1 MRNDATASQ
10 SHWSMSSYGT
20 FFSGVHGDGSLPFAT
35 ASTASAAHA
44 VCASSGA
51 SVPLIQ
57 RDAQPQHQHSH
68 PPPKS
73 CSPDRDPSVS
83 FLSRLLFLFVRPLAT
98 RSRAQRLHLDD
109 IWPLADENKNA
120 HASRAFR
127 AEYART
133 KRLWTTILHTE
144 RRAISTGAAF
154 AFLSVVCVSAVPLL
168 LYQLLLLVIFCDA
181 RGNMLETLL
190 LLGGIHCGVVLGE
203 ICSRHYHFHLF
214 NAQVRAVTS
223 IRSLVFEKSIDKSHR
238 NGRRKGRSIAA
249 IATIYSTNLIYVS
262 WMITR
267 MHNTWVA
274 ASKLFVLLLMLN
286 LTLHVSAVV
295 IITSLAAVCMIMLL
309 LTLVVAR
316 ASEKFTKKRAKT
328 LNAVHECFKGIQA
341 VKLHAWERKMHDKI
355 MRARGKEER
364 RHWRTLLVR
373 TLRFCFIWESP
384 ALASVAIFY
393 FLATHDQFFS
403 PATVFTA
410 LVLFD
415 RIQIEIYALIY
426 AVRVGVDG
434 LAALRRIQKYLRHCD
449 TFVKSPVIRVDIAN
463 QYISSNVV
471 VAVDHAFFTE
481 AMGSSDFVLA
491 NVSIRAKTGELVV
504 VYGKAGAGKS
514 TLLASLLGEVMRVR
528 GHVFVS
534 AACKI
539 AYCSEEPWLQTLSVR
554 DNILFGSDYSEVK
567 YHRVLDACCL
577 IDDLNALPEGEDT
590 MVGPK
595 GINLSG
601 GQNARVAL
609 ARALYSDADL
619 LVLDCPLAGADAIV
633 QSTVFRKCFL
643 ELLRHK
649 TIILA
654 THNPEIISSDFVDRL
669 WHVDAMSVTEVDRN
683 ERQCRSETG
692 SRRIRRLADVP
703 PWRAATS
710 ASSSSLQVD
719 NGSKG
724 IQCPWEYLSGGGDGA
739 QLQASKGTLR
749 RSQAQ
754 HQTQDL
760 VAQVERSPFSLEIP
774 GELLWSREV
783 GWKMPATW
791 LALFLVYGAL
801 DMAKNFW
808 LMHWSTLSTAPLNA
822 MRHAATVY
830 GALICGAFAVILS
843 ALLVL
848 FSAIFI
854 RSQKFFQAM
863 TASLLGA
870 PMGFFYKTPIGEILL
885 RYASDMQASDL
896 FVSFHIAHLAR
907 SALSLVAAVSTIGYL
922 LGPLAGA
929 LFAVAT
935 LYVCREIVADRL
947 IAQIFTVRDKLDAF
961 NLNFVSEAL
970 DGSAVIRAFG
980 DPHVQRFRLQ
990 HGQMLD
996 KRSRIAFAVEV
1007 FNDWALIR
1015 YSLLVGVFLVLVAL
1029 VLASGALTSTSA
1041 LGLVLHCVFSIQHDL
1056 VAFSGGLLS
1065 ATVHFTSIKNIVDL
1079 QSIEPEEQQQVDG
1092 GEAGQL
1098 TTIDASIMWPAK
1110 GAVVF
1115 DRVWFQY
1122 DRQSSDPTKPPF
1134 FALRDVSFAVAGG
1147 EKVGVIGRT
1156 GSGKSSLAMAL
1167 FRVHE
1172 TTRGRILVDGVDICR
1187 LRLSDLRSRLC
1198 IIPQTPLFYRCSVRR
1213 YLDPFGEF
1221 DDTQLWRALA
1231 TTGLTDT
1238 GAGAAHG
1245 EGPEPQLS
1253 ENLLVKSLEK
1263 QLGENGENW
1272 SLGERQMLVLA
1283 RALLKPS
1290 RLLILDEAFSS
1301 VDQAS
1306 DTRLLGV
1313 VEREFA
1319 DATVFLITHRLD
1331 EVLLGCDRIIVM
1343 RDSRVAEVGSAQEL
1357 VADPDSAFYEF
1368 LETTLLTF

>member
-1 MRNDATASQ
+1 M
-10 SHWSMSSYGT
+10 
-20 FFSGVHGDGSLPFAT
+20 
-35 ASTASAAHA
+35 
-44 VCASSGA
+44 
-51 SVPLIQ
+51 
-57 RDAQPQHQHSH
+57 
-68 PPPKS
+68 
-73 CSPDRDPSVS
+73 
-83 FLSRLLFLFVRPLAT
+83 
-98 RSRAQRLHLDD
+98 
-109 IWPLADENKNA
+109 NA
-120 HASRAFR
+120 NASRTFR

-133 KRLWTTILHTE
+133 KRLLTTILRTE
-144 RRAISTGAAF
+144 RRAICISAAF
-154 AFLSVVCVSAVPLL
+154 ALLSVVCVSAVPLL
-168 LYQLLLLVIFCDA
+168 LYQLLVLVMFCDA
-181 RGNMLETLL
+181 RDNMLETLL

-203 ICSRHYHFHLF
+203 VCSRHYHFHLF
-214 NAQVRAVTS
+214 NAEVRAVTS

-238 NGRRKGRSIAA
+238 NGRRKGRSITA

-267 MHNTWVA
+267 MHNAWVA
-274 ASKLFVLLLMLN
+274 ALKLFVLLLMLN
-286 LTLHVSAVV
+286 LALHVSVAVIV
-295 IITSLAAVCMIMLL
+295 TSLTAVCIVMLL
-309 LTLVVAR
+309 LTFVVAQ
-316 ASEKFTKKRAKT
+316 AGEKSTKKRAKT

-341 VKLHAWERKMHDKI
+341 VKLHAWERKVHDKI
-355 MRARGKEER
+355 LRARSKEEH
-364 RHWRTLLVR
+364 RHWRSLLVR

-384 ALASVAIFY
+384 ALASVAIFF

-426 AVRVGVDG
+426 AVRVAVDG
-434 LAALRRIQKYLRHCD
+434 FVALRRIQKYLRHCD
-449 TFVKSPVIRVDIAN
+449 TFAKSQVLRIDAAK
-463 QYISSNVV
+463 QYTPFNVV
-471 VAVDHAFFTE
+471 VAVDHAFYVE
-481 AMGSSDFVLA
+481 AIGASDFVLA
-491 NVSIRAKTGELVV
+491 NVNIRAKAGELVV
-504 VYGKAGAGKS
+504 VHGKAGAGKS

-554 DNILFGSDYSEVK
+554 DNILFGAAYSETK

-577 IDDLNALPEGEDT
+577 VDDLNALPDGEHT

-619 LVLDCPLAGADAIV
+619 LVLDCPLAGIDAIV

-649 TIILA
+649 TVILA
-654 THNPEIISSDFVDRL
+654 THNPEIISSEFVDRL
-669 WHVDAMSVTEVDRN
+669 WYVDTMSVTEVDRN
-683 ERQCRSETG
+683 EKLSHTSG
-692 SRRIRRLADVP
+692 SRRIRRLADIP
-703 PWRAATS
+703 PWRTAT
-710 ASSSSLQVD
+710 ASTSSLQGD
-719 NGSKG
+719 NGSMD
-724 IQCPWEYLSGGGDGA
+724 IDHSWEYLNPGDGA
-739 QLQASKGTLR
+739 QLRVSKQALQR
-749 RSQAQ
+749 PRA
-754 HQTQDL
+754 QDL
-760 VAQVERSPFSLEIP
+760 VIQVEWRSPFSLEIP
-774 GELLWSREV
+774 RELLWNNVV
-783 GWKMPATW
+783 GWKAPALW
-791 LALFLVYGAL
+791 MALFLVYGAL
-801 DMAKNFW
+801 GVAKNFW
-808 LMHWSTLSTAPLNA
+808 LMHWSTLTAASLKA
-822 MRHAATVY
+822 MQHAASVY

-848 FSAIFI
+848 FYAIFL
-854 RSQKFFQAM
+854 RSQRFFQAM

-885 RYASDMQASDL
+885 RYASDMQASDH

-907 SALSLVAAVSTIGYL
+907 SALSLAAAVGTIGYL
-922 LGPLAGA
+922 LGPMTGA

-935 LYVCREIVADRL
+935 AYVCREIVADRL

-980 DPHVQRFRLQ
+980 DAHIQQFRLQ

-1041 LGLVLHCVFSIQHDL
+1041 LGLVLHCVFSIQYDL
-1056 VAFSGGLLS
+1056 VAFSDGLLS

-1079 QSIEPEEQQQVDG
+1079 QSIKPEEQQDG
-1092 GEAGQL
+1092 GDGEAGSV
-1098 TTIDASIMWPAK
+1098 TPIDASVVWPTK
-1110 GAVVF
+1110 GDVVF

-1122 DRQSSDPTKPPF
+1122 SNTPSSSA
-1134 FALRDVSFAVAGG
+1134 FALRDVSFAVVGG

-1167 FRVHE
+1167 FRMHE
-1172 TTRGRILVDGVDICR
+1172 AARGRILVDGVDICR
-1187 LRLSDLRSRLC
+1187 LRLSDLRSRLR

-1221 DDTQLWRALA
+1221 DDAHLWQALA
-1231 TTGLTDT
+1231 KTGLTGT
-1238 GAGAAHG
+1238 AHG
-1245 EGPEPQLS
+1245 ESPDPQQH
-1253 ENLLVKSLEK
+1253 LLVKSLEK
-1263 QLGENGENW
+1263 QLDENGENW

-1319 DATVFLITHRLD
+1319 EATVFLITHRLD

-1343 RDSRVAEVGSAQEL
+1343 RDGHVAEIGSAQEL